1 MRNLAGLLILILLF
15 SCEKDTDNPDTTFFS
30 VQVNSGEGGSVSVS
44 SGNYPEGSSLS
55 IQAVPLAD
63 YNFSSWSGSIS
74 STANPLEV
82 TLTQNLQVQ
91 ANFVKKQFELNVSV
105 TGEGSVD
112 QKLINSG
119 KSYEIGAQVELSAT
133 PTSGWEFEQWTGA
146 IESSENP
153 VTIELTEAKEITA
166 IFVRKQYNLNLTI
179 TGEGTVNEQVISQ
192 PSQYDFETEVRL
204 TAVAAADWE
213 FESWTGD
220 VNSGENPIEISID
233 NEYQL
238 SANFQLK
245 DSDLDGVPDRDD
257 SCPNTSAGTQVNQD
271 GCPVQSDVPLVAAP
285 TPIHDA
291 SEVISIFSNHYNNV
305 TVDTFRTEW
314 SQSNFEF
321 VNISNNQ
328 TLRYFNLNY
337 VGIETVNQQINA
349 NSKTHIH
356 FDYWTADANSIRF
369 KLVDFG
375 ANGVYNGVGNADD
388 TEHEFVIEN
397 TTKNNWQSIDLS
409 LDDFSG
415 LASRKNLAQYIIVA
429 QPSGTSTVY
438 LDNIYFY
445 GDNGD
450 GSGDDGGGDDGGETN
465 LELIWSDEFDYQG
478 RPDNSKWHHQTF
490 APNGGSWYNGELQHY
505 VDKENTTYVSNG
517 TLKIIAR
524 KETYS
529 TQNTTKEYTSARL
542 NSKFDFKYGRI
553 DVRAKLPSGAGTWPA
568 IWTLGSNI
576 NEPGNYF
583 GDSRGSVGWP
593 ACGEIDIMEQTGWDK
608 TRSYGY
614 FHWANTQTGEYQTQG
629 TTTFIADSASEFHL
643 YSLIWDETKMQIL
656 LDNQVFIELPNE
668 VSNPFDNAH
677 YLLLNIAIGGNLGGE
692 VPANFPNQVME
703 VDYVRIYQ

>member
-1 MRNLAGLLILILLF
+1 MRNVTGLLILILLL
-15 SCEKDTDNPDTTFFS
+15 SCEKDTENPDTTFFS

-55 IQAVPLAD
+55 IQAVPLPD
-63 YNFSSWSGSIS
+63 YNFSSWSGSLS

-82 TLTQNLQVQ
+82 TLTQNLQLQ
-91 ANFVKKQFELNVSV
+91 ANFAKKQFELNVSV

-119 KSYEIGAQVELSAT
+119 KSYEIGSQVELSAT
-133 PTSGWEFEQWTGA
+133 PASGWEFEQWTGA

-153 VTIELTEAKEITA
+153 VTIDLTEAKEITA
-166 IFVRKQYNLNLTI
+166 IFIRKQYNLNLTI

-220 VNSGENPIEISID
+220 VNSGENPIEISFD
-233 NEYQL
+233 KEYQL

-271 GCPVQSDVPLVAAP
+271 GCPIQSDVPLVAAP

-305 TVDTFRTEW
+305 TVDTFKTDW

-321 VNISNNQ
+321 VNIANDQ

-388 TEHEFVIEN
+388 TEHEIAIEN

-415 LASRKNLAQYIIVA
+415 LASRKNLAQYILVA

-445 GDNGD
+445 GDNGN
-450 GSGDDGGGDDGGETN
+450 GDGGGDGGGDPN

-478 RPDNSKWHHQTF
+478 RPDNSKWYHQTF
-490 APNGGSWYNGELQHY
+490 APNGGSWFNGELQHY
-505 VDKENTTYVSNG
+505 VNKENTTYVSNG

-524 KETYS
+524 KETYT

-576 NEPGNYF
+576 NEAGNYF

-593 ACGEIDIMEQTGWDK
+593 ACGEIDIMEQNGWDK

-629 TTTFIADSASEFHL
+629 TSTFIADSASEFHL
-643 YSLIWDETKMQIL
+643 YSLIWDETKMQII

-668 VSNPFDNAH
+668 VSNPFDNPH

>member
-1 MRNLAGLLILILLF
+1 MRNVTGLLILILLL
-15 SCEKDTDNPDTTFFS
+15 SCEKDTENPDTTFFS

-55 IQAVPLAD
+55 IQAVPLPD
-63 YNFSSWSGSIS
+63 YNFSSWSGSLS

-82 TLTQNLQVQ
+82 TLTQNLQLQ

-119 KSYEIGAQVELSAT
+119 KSYEIGSQVELSAT
-133 PTSGWEFEQWTGA
+133 PASGWEFEQWTGA

-153 VTIELTEAKEITA
+153 VTIDLTEAKEITA
-166 IFVRKQYNLNLTI
+166 IFIRKQYNLNLTI

-220 VNSGENPIEISID
+220 VNSGENPIEISFD
-233 NEYQL
+233 KEYQL

-271 GCPVQSDVPLVAAP
+271 GCPIQSDVPLVAAP

-305 TVDTFRTEW
+305 TVDTFKTDW

-321 VNISNNQ
+321 VNIANDQ

-388 TEHEFVIEN
+388 TEHEIAIEN

-415 LASRKNLAQYIIVA
+415 LASRKNLAQYILVA

-445 GDNGD
+445 GDNGN
-450 GSGDDGGGDDGGETN
+450 GDGGGDGGGDPN

-478 RPDNSKWHHQTF
+478 RPDNSKWYHQTF
-490 APNGGSWYNGELQHY
+490 APNGGSWFNGELQHY

-524 KETYS
+524 KETYT

-576 NEPGNYF
+576 NEAGNYF

-593 ACGEIDIMEQTGWDK
+593 ACGEIDIMEQNGWDK

-629 TTTFIADSASEFHL
+629 TSTFIADSASEFHL
-643 YSLIWDETKMQIL
+643 YSLIWDETKMQII

-668 VSNPFDNAH
+668 VSNPFDNPH

>member
-1 MRNLAGLLILILLF
+1 MRNVTGLLILILLL
-15 SCEKDTDNPDTTFFS
+15 SCEKDTENPDTTFFS

-55 IQAVPLAD
+55 IQAVPLPD
-63 YNFSSWSGSIS
+63 YNFSSWSGSLS

-82 TLTQNLQVQ
+82 TLTQNLQLQ
-91 ANFVKKQFELNVSV
+91 ANFAKKQFELNVSV

-119 KSYEIGAQVELSAT
+119 KSYEIGSQVELSAT
-133 PTSGWEFEQWTGA
+133 PASGWEFEQWTGA

-153 VTIELTEAKEITA
+153 VTIDLTEAKEITA
-166 IFVRKQYNLNLTI
+166 IFIRKQYNLNLTI

-220 VNSGENPIEISID
+220 VNSGENPIEISFD
-233 NEYQL
+233 KEYQL

-271 GCPVQSDVPLVAAP
+271 GCPIQSDVPLVAAP

-305 TVDTFRTEW
+305 TVDTFKTDW

-321 VNISNNQ
+321 VNIANDQ

-388 TEHEFVIEN
+388 TEHEIAIEN

-415 LASRKNLAQYIIVA
+415 LASRKNLAQYILVA

-445 GDNGD
+445 GDNGN
-450 GSGDDGGGDDGGETN
+450 GDGGGDGGGDPN

-478 RPDNSKWHHQTF
+478 RPDNSKWYHQTF
-490 APNGGSWYNGELQHY
+490 APNGGSWFNGELQHY

-524 KETYS
+524 KETYT

-576 NEPGNYF
+576 NEAGNYF

-593 ACGEIDIMEQTGWDK
+593 ACGEIDIMEQNGWDK

-629 TTTFIADSASEFHL
+629 TSTFIADSASEFHL
-643 YSLIWDETKMQIL
+643 YSLIWDETKMQII

-668 VSNPFDNAH
+668 VSNPFDNPH

>member
-1 MRNLAGLLILILLF
+1 MRNVTGLLILILLL
-15 SCEKDTDNPDTTFFS
+15 SCEKDTENPDTTFFS

-55 IQAVPLAD
+55 IQAVPLPD
-63 YNFSSWSGSIS
+63 YNFSSWSGSLS

-82 TLTQNLQVQ
+82 TLTQNLQLQ
-91 ANFVKKQFELNVSV
+91 ANFAKKQFELNVSV

-119 KSYEIGAQVELSAT
+119 KSYEIGSQVELSAT
-133 PTSGWEFEQWTGA
+133 PASGWEFEQWTGA

-153 VTIELTEAKEITA
+153 VTIDLTEAKEITA
-166 IFVRKQYNLNLTI
+166 IFIRKQYNLNLTI

-220 VNSGENPIEISID
+220 VNSGENPIEISFD
-233 NEYQL
+233 KEYQL

-271 GCPVQSDVPLVAAP
+271 GCPIQSDVPLVAAP

-305 TVDTFRTEW
+305 TVDTFKTDW

-321 VNISNNQ
+321 VNIANDQ

-388 TEHEFVIEN
+388 TEHEIAIEN

-415 LASRKNLAQYIIVA
+415 LASRKNLAQYILVA

-445 GDNGD
+445 GDNGN
-450 GSGDDGGGDDGGETN
+450 GDGGGDGGGDSN

-478 RPDNSKWHHQTF
+478 RPDNSKWYHQTF
-490 APNGGSWYNGELQHY
+490 APNGGSWFNGELQHY

-524 KETYS
+524 KETYT

-576 NEPGNYF
+576 NEAGNYF

-593 ACGEIDIMEQTGWDK
+593 ACGEIDIMEQNGWDK

-629 TTTFIADSASEFHL
+629 TSTFIADSASEFHL
-643 YSLIWDETKMQIL
+643 YSLIWDETKMQII

-668 VSNPFDNAH
+668 VSNPFDNPH

>member
-1 MRNLAGLLILILLF
+1 MRNVTGLLILILLL
-15 SCEKDTDNPDTTFFS
+15 SCEKDTENPDTTFFS

-55 IQAVPLAD
+55 IQAVPLPD
-63 YNFSSWSGSIS
+63 YNFSSWSGSLS

-82 TLTQNLQVQ
+82 TLTQNLQLQ
-91 ANFVKKQFELNVSV
+91 ANFAKKQFELNVSV

-119 KSYEIGAQVELSAT
+119 KSYEIGSQVELSAT
-133 PTSGWEFEQWTGA
+133 PASGWEFEQWTGA

-153 VTIELTEAKEITA
+153 VTIDLTEAKEITA
-166 IFVRKQYNLNLTI
+166 IFIRKQYNLNLTI

-220 VNSGENPIEISID
+220 VNSGENPIEISFD
-233 NEYQL
+233 KEYQL

-271 GCPVQSDVPLVAAP
+271 GCPIQSDVPLVAAP

-305 TVDTFRTEW
+305 TVDTFKTDW

-321 VNISNNQ
+321 VNIANDQ

-388 TEHEFVIEN
+388 TEHEIAIEN

-415 LASRKNLAQYIIVA
+415 LASRKNLAQYILVA

-445 GDNGD
+445 GDNGN
-450 GSGDDGGGDDGGETN
+450 GDGGGDGGGDSN

-478 RPDNSKWHHQTF
+478 RPDNSKWYHQTF
-490 APNGGSWYNGELQHY
+490 APNGGSWFNGELQHY
-505 VDKENTTYVSNG
+505 VNKENTTYVSNG

-524 KETYS
+524 KETYT

-576 NEPGNYF
+576 NEAGNYF

-593 ACGEIDIMEQTGWDK
+593 ACGEIDIMEQNGWDK

-629 TTTFIADSASEFHL
+629 TSTFIADSASEFHL
-643 YSLIWDETKMQIL
+643 YSLIWDETKMQII

-668 VSNPFDNAH
+668 VSNPFDNPH

>member
-1 MRNLAGLLILILLF
+1 MRNVTGLLILILLL
-15 SCEKDTDNPDTTFFS
+15 SCEKDTENPDTTFFS

-55 IQAVPLAD
+55 IQAVPLPD
-63 YNFSSWSGSIS
+63 YNFSSWSGSLS

-82 TLTQNLQVQ
+82 TLTQNLQLQ
-91 ANFVKKQFELNVSV
+91 ANFVKKQFELNVRV

-119 KSYEIGAQVELSAT
+119 KSYEIGSQVELSAT
-133 PTSGWEFEQWTGA
+133 PASGWEFEQWTGA

-153 VTIELTEAKEITA
+153 VTIDLTEAKEITA
-166 IFVRKQYNLNLTI
+166 IFIRKQYNLNLTI

-220 VNSGENPIEISID
+220 VNSGENPIEISFD
-233 NEYQL
+233 KEYQL

-271 GCPVQSDVPLVAAP
+271 GCPIQSDVPLVAAP

-305 TVDTFRTEW
+305 TVDTFKTDW

-321 VNISNNQ
+321 VNIANDQ

-388 TEHEFVIEN
+388 TEHEIAIEN

-415 LASRKNLAQYIIVA
+415 LASRKNLAQYILVA

-445 GDNGD
+445 GDNGN
-450 GSGDDGGGDDGGETN
+450 GDGGGDGGGDPN

-478 RPDNSKWHHQTF
+478 RPDNSKWYHQTF
-490 APNGGSWYNGELQHY
+490 APNGGSWFNGELQHY

-524 KETYS
+524 KETYT

-576 NEPGNYF
+576 NEAGNYF

-593 ACGEIDIMEQTGWDK
+593 ACGEIDIMEQNGWDK

-629 TTTFIADSASEFHL
+629 TSTFIADSASEFHL
-643 YSLIWDETKMQIL
+643 YSLIWDETKMQII

-668 VSNPFDNAH
+668 VSNPFDNPH

>member
-1 MRNLAGLLILILLF
+1 MHNVTGLLILILLL
-15 SCEKDTDNPDTTFFS
+15 SCEKDTENPDTTFFS

-55 IQAVPLAD
+55 IQAVPLPD
-63 YNFSSWSGSIS
+63 YNFSSWSGSLS

-82 TLTQNLQVQ
+82 TLTQNLQLQ

-119 KSYEIGAQVELSAT
+119 KSYEIGSQVELSAT
-133 PTSGWEFEQWTGA
+133 PASGWEFEQWTGA

-153 VTIELTEAKEITA
+153 VTIDLTEAKEITA
-166 IFVRKQYNLNLTI
+166 IFIRKQYNLNLTI

-220 VNSGENPIEISID
+220 VNSGENPIEISFD
-233 NEYQL
+233 KEYQL

-271 GCPVQSDVPLVAAP
+271 GCPIQSDVPLVAAP

-305 TVDTFRTEW
+305 TVDTFKTDW

-321 VNISNNQ
+321 VNIANDQ

-388 TEHEFVIEN
+388 TEHEIAIEN

-415 LASRKNLAQYIIVA
+415 LASRKNLAQYILVA

-445 GDNGD
+445 GDNGN
-450 GSGDDGGGDDGGETN
+450 GDGGGDGGGDPN

-478 RPDNSKWHHQTF
+478 RPDNSKWYHQTF
-490 APNGGSWYNGELQHY
+490 APNGGSWFNGELQHY
-505 VDKENTTYVSNG
+505 VNKENTTYVSNG

-524 KETYS
+524 KETYT

-576 NEPGNYF
+576 NEAGNYF

-593 ACGEIDIMEQTGWDK
+593 ACGEIDIMEQNGWDK

-629 TTTFIADSASEFHL
+629 TSTFIADSASEFHL
-643 YSLIWDETKMQIL
+643 YSLIWDETKMQII

-668 VSNPFDNAH
+668 VSNPFDNPH

>member
-1 MRNLAGLLILILLF
+1 MRNVTGLLILILLL
-15 SCEKDTDNPDTTFFS
+15 SCEKDTENPDTTFFS

-55 IQAVPLAD
+55 IQAVPLPD
-63 YNFSSWSGSIS
+63 YNFSSWSGSLS

-82 TLTQNLQVQ
+82 TLTQNLQLQ

-119 KSYEIGAQVELSAT
+119 KSYEIGSQVELSAT
-133 PTSGWEFEQWTGA
+133 PASGWEFEQWTGA

-153 VTIELTEAKEITA
+153 VTIDLTEAKEITA
-166 IFVRKQYNLNLTI
+166 IFIRKQYNLNLTI

-220 VNSGENPIEISID
+220 VNSGENPIEISFD
-233 NEYQL
+233 KEYQL

-271 GCPVQSDVPLVAAP
+271 GCPIQSDVPLVAAP

-305 TVDTFRTEW
+305 TVDTFKTDW

-321 VNISNNQ
+321 VNIANDQ

-388 TEHEFVIEN
+388 TEHEIAIEN

-415 LASRKNLAQYIIVA
+415 LASRKNLAQYILVA

-445 GDNGD
+445 GDNGN
-450 GSGDDGGGDDGGETN
+450 GDGGGDGGGDSN

-478 RPDNSKWHHQTF
+478 RPDNSKWYHQTF
-490 APNGGSWYNGELQHY
+490 APNGGSWFNGELQHY
-505 VDKENTTYVSNG
+505 VNKENTTYVSNG

-524 KETYS
+524 KETYT

-576 NEPGNYF
+576 NEAGNYF

-593 ACGEIDIMEQTGWDK
+593 ACGEIDIMEQNGWDK

-629 TTTFIADSASEFHL
+629 TSTFIADSASEFHL
-643 YSLIWDETKMQIL
+643 YSLIWDETKMQII

-668 VSNPFDNAH
+668 VSNPFDNPH

>member
-1 MRNLAGLLILILLF
+1 MRNLTGLLILILLL
-15 SCEKDTDNPDTTFFS
+15 SCEKDTENPDTTFFS

-44 SGNYPEGSSLS
+44 SGNYPEGSALS

-63 YNFSSWSGSIS
+63 YNFSSWSGSLS

-82 TLTQNLQVQ
+82 TLTQNLQLQ

-119 KSYEIGAQVELSAT
+119 KSYEIGSQVELSAT
-133 PTSGWEFEQWTGA
+133 PASGWEFEQWTGA

-153 VTIELTEAKEITA
+153 VTIDLTEAKEITA
-166 IFVRKQYNLNLTI
+166 IFIRKQYNLNLTI

-220 VNSGENPIEISID
+220 INSGENPIEISFD
-233 NEYQL
+233 KEYQL

-271 GCPVQSDVPLVAAP
+271 GCPIQSDVPLVAAP

-305 TVDTFRTEW
+305 TVDTFKTDW

-321 VNISNNQ
+321 INISNDQ

-388 TEHEFVIEN
+388 TEHEIAIEN

-415 LASRKNLAQYIIVA
+415 LASRKNLAQYILVA

-445 GDNGD
+445 GDNGN
-450 GSGDDGGGDDGGETN
+450 GDGGGDGGGDPN
-465 LELIWSDEFDYQG
+465 LELVWSDEFDYQG

-490 APNGGSWYNGELQHY
+490 APNGGSWFNGELQHY

-524 KETYS
+524 KETYT

-576 NEPGNYF
+576 NEAGNYF

-593 ACGEIDIMEQTGWDK
+593 ACGEIDIMEQNGWDK

-668 VSNPFDNAH
+668 VSNPFDNPH

>member
-1 MRNLAGLLILILLF
+1 MRNVTGLLILILLL
-15 SCEKDTDNPDTTFFS
+15 SCEKDTENPDTTFFS

-55 IQAVPLAD
+55 IQAVPLPD
-63 YNFSSWSGSIS
+63 YNFSSWSGSLS

-82 TLTQNLQVQ
+82 TLTQNLQLQ

-119 KSYEIGAQVELSAT
+119 KSYEIGSQVELSAT
-133 PTSGWEFEQWTGA
+133 PASGWEFEQWTGA

-153 VTIELTEAKEITA
+153 VTIDLTEAKEITA
-166 IFVRKQYNLNLTI
+166 IFIRKQYNLNLTI

-220 VNSGENPIEISID
+220 VNSGENPIEISFD
-233 NEYQL
+233 KEYQL

-271 GCPVQSDVPLVAAP
+271 GCPIQSDVPLVAAP

-305 TVDTFRTEW
+305 TVDTFKTDW

-321 VNISNNQ
+321 VNIANDQ

-388 TEHEFVIEN
+388 TEHEIAIEN

-415 LASRKNLAQYIIVA
+415 LASRKNLAQYILVA

-445 GDNGD
+445 GDNGN
-450 GSGDDGGGDDGGETN
+450 GDGGGDGGGDPN

-478 RPDNSKWHHQTF
+478 RPDNSKWYHQTF
-490 APNGGSWYNGELQHY
+490 APNGGSWFNGELQHY
-505 VDKENTTYVSNG
+505 VNKENTTYVSNG

-524 KETYS
+524 KETYT

-576 NEPGNYF
+576 NEAGNYF

-593 ACGEIDIMEQTGWDK
+593 ACGEIDIMEQNGWDK

-629 TTTFIADSASEFHL
+629 TSTFIADSASEFHL
-643 YSLIWDETKMQIL
+643 YSLIWDETKMQII

-668 VSNPFDNAH
+668 VSNPFDNPH

>member
-1 MRNLAGLLILILLF
+1 M
-15 SCEKDTDNPDTTFFS
+15 
-30 VQVNSGEGGSVSVS
+30 
-44 SGNYPEGSSLS
+44 
-55 IQAVPLAD
+55 
-63 YNFSSWSGSIS
+63 
-74 STANPLEV
+74 
-82 TLTQNLQVQ
+82 
-91 ANFVKKQFELNVSV
+91 
-105 TGEGSVD
+105 
-112 QKLINSG
+112 
-119 KSYEIGAQVELSAT
+119 
-133 PTSGWEFEQWTGA
+133 
-146 IESSENP
+146 
-153 VTIELTEAKEITA
+153 
-166 IFVRKQYNLNLTI
+166 
-179 TGEGTVNEQVISQ
+179 
-192 PSQYDFETEVRL
+192 
-204 TAVAAADWE
+204 
-213 FESWTGD
+213 
-220 VNSGENPIEISID
+220 NSGENPIEISID
-233 NEYQL
+233 KEYQL

-271 GCPVQSDVPLVAAP
+271 GCPVQGDVPLIAAP

-291 SEVISIFSNHYNNV
+291 SEVISIFSNHFNNV
-305 TVDTFRTEW
+305 TVDTFRTDW

-328 TLRYFNLNY
+328 TLRYFDLNF

-349 NSKTHIH
+349 NAKTHIH
-356 FDYWTADANSIRF
+356 FDYWTADTNAIRF

-375 ANGVYNGVGNADD
+375 ANGVYDGVGNADD
-388 TEHEFVIEN
+388 TEHEIVIEN
-397 TTKNNWQSIDLS
+397 TSKNNWQSIDLS
-409 LDDFSG
+409 LDDFIG
-415 LASRKNLAQYIIVA
+415 LTSRKNLAQYIIVA
-429 QPSGTSTVY
+429 QPSGTSTIY

-445 GDNGD
+445 GDNGNGD
-450 GSGDDGGGDDGGETN
+450 GGGDDGGGDDGGETN

-553 DVRAKLPSGAGTWPA
+553 DVRAKLPSGTGTWPA

-593 ACGEIDIMEQTGWDK
+593 ACGEIDIMEQNGWDK